1 MEINVFFFGILAE
14 VAHTSF
20 KHYSNVGSLDDLRLR
35 IEDDIPGMVQYEYRI
50 LINSETPPENPL
62 LTDGDEVTLV
72 PPLTGERNT
81 VK

>member
-1 MEINVFFFGILAE
+1 MEINVFFLGILAE

-50 LINSETPPENPL
+50 LINSETPPGNL
-62 LTDGDEVTLV
+62 LLADGDEVTLV